1 MEPSGVQLSCTTGAG
16 NMTLAPQVPESLL
29 TLMLFGLLMNVGGV
43 LSITVKATV
52 QGVELP
58 AASAT
63 VTWIGCGPEPETVV
77 PLAGI
82 WVMIS
87 ALLAVQLSED
97 WARTSPQTSGTSALQ
112 ELSA

>member
-29 TLMLFGLLMNVGGV
+29 TLMLPMGVSVGGM

-63 VTWIGCGPEPETVV
+63 VTWIGCGPEPETMA
-77 PLAGI
+77 PLAGF

-87 ALLAVQLSED
+87 ALPAVQLSED
-97 WARTSPQTSGTSALQ
+97 WARTRPQTSGTSALPVA
-112 ELSA
+112 SA